1 MDADTT
7 KGVYAAH
14 ERLVAPARLRPEIWR
29 LLAGLGLIA
38 VVVFALNAGVLAVAG
53 SLGSELWLRNFLAGA
68 TPVAMLIL
76 LASFAFVT
84 LGVTLAA
91 RQLQRRSLQTIVG
104 PYHLALTQFWH
115 VLRGLLLLGAVL
127 LVLPPY
133 DMGAPM
139 QPNLPVTV
147 WLTVL
152 PFSLLA
158 VLIQT
163 SAEEIL
169 FRGYLQQSLAARF
182 RSPVIWMGLPSI
194 LFAMGH
200 YVPSEAGDNALLIA
214 LWSGVFGLLMADLT
228 ARAGTLGPAIALHLF
243 NNIVALLFVA
253 LPGSL
258 DGLALFLIP
267 YEMSDTTNLRVWL
280 GVDFV
285 LMLIA
290 WLVARLAL
298 RR

>member
-139 QPNLPVTV
+139 QPNLSVTV
-147 WLTVL
+147 WLAVL

-253 LPGSL
+253 LPNSL

>member
-147 WLTVL
+147 WLAVL